1 MSAGLRMANSS
12 EFDTQWIPQFG
23 FSVNIAH
30 GWTFKGNLA
39 MGYLM
44 PGITVPGGARFNLE
58 L

>member
-30 GWTFKGNLA
+30 GWTLN